1 VLSRRLIPVQRGD
14 KMAREN
20 EIGAALVLAARY
32 LPEPMDRAA
41 RRWVYP
47 AFVAARNRRIDLSL
61 LKGEIRGRSATLL
74 VAGRR
79 PWAFDLPRRPFGH
92 GADEIPLGE
101 VALWKLPSVL
111 EKRLAD
117 VDMVMARVD
126 KLSTRVLFPAGYLR
140 VPEWIDTVLT
150 VPENLDALV
159 RSNHSLRQDARLVRN
174 HGFTSSISTSSRDF
188 EEFYHS
194 MYLPFVSSRYAA
206 SAWPTNEDSLRKI
219 FGQGGIIW
227 LAHEG
232 ERVSGL
238 LFGIS
243 GDVLHIWAE
252 GTRGGDFGVVKKGAV
267 CALFLHAI
275 RHAGERNCRHV
286 HFGGAKACLS
296 DGLLRYKRKW
306 GVAVQA
312 RPENQFYTLVRWAAW
327 NDKVASFLS
336 DAPVLHLQGSGL
348 IVVTAVERTG
358 SATQADA
365 ERIYNAVHMPG
376 VHRVVIAHGTDWG
389 ADVTPPPRTALVGG
403 GPSPAHLV
411 EA

>member
-1 VLSRRLIPVQRGD
+1 
-14 KMAREN
+14 M
-20 EIGAALVLAARY
+20 GAALVLAARY
-32 LPEPMDRAA
+32 LPEPVDRAA

-47 AFVAARNRRIDLSL
+47 ALVAVRNPRIELTL
-61 LKGEIRGRSATLL
+61 LKGEVRGRPASLL
-74 VAGRR
+74 VGGPR
-79 PWAFDLPRRPFGH
+79 PWAFDLPRRLFRH

-101 VALWKLPSVL
+101 VGLWKLSSVL
-111 EKRLAD
+111 EKRLAE

-126 KLSTRVLFPAGYLR
+126 KLSARVLFPAGYLR
-140 VPEWIDTVLT
+140 VPEWVDTVLT

-159 RSNHSLRQDARLVRN
+159 RSNHSLREDARLVRH
-174 HGFTSSISTSSRDF
+174 HGFTSSISTASRDF

-194 MYLPFVSSRYAA
+194 MYLPFVNSRHAA

-219 FGQGGIIW
+219 FRQGGIIW

-243 GDVLHIWAE
+243 GDVLHMWAE
-252 GTRGGDFGVVKKGAV
+252 GTRGGDFGVVKRGAV

-275 RHAGERNCRHV
+275 RHAGERNCRYV
-286 HFGGAKACLS
+286 HFGGSKACLS

-312 RPENQFYTLVRWAAW
+312 RPENQFYTLVRWSAW
-327 NDKVASFLS
+327 NDNVAVFLS
-336 DAPVLHLQGSGL
+336 DAPILHLQGSRL
-348 IVVTAVERTG
+348 IAVTAIERTD

-365 ERIYNAVHMPG
+365 EPIYNALHMPG
-376 VHRVVIAHGTDWG
+376 VHRIVIAHGAGWG
-389 ADVTPPPRTALVGG
+389 ADVIPPPCTALVAG
-403 GPSPAHLV
+403 GPSPAQLV